1 VICVTP
7 SYRELWFNERH
18 EMKRREGESG
28 GRYGDATMSR
38 IFKNSSFYDESLIDH
53 RNERPL
59 AIAFAT
65 IILVWMLA
73 FGLVSVSGQL
83 HAQSSH
89 FADGCARAISTMM
102 K

>member
-1 VICVTP
+1 
-7 SYRELWFNERH
+7 
-18 EMKRREGESG
+18 
-28 GRYGDATMSR
+28 MSR
-38 IFKNSSFYDESLIDH
+38 IFTNSSFYDESLIDH

-65 IILVWMLA
+65 IVVVWMA
-73 FGLVSVSGQL
+73 FGLFSVSGQL

-89 FADGCARAISTMM
+89 LADGYARAISTVM

>member
-1 VICVTP
+1 
-7 SYRELWFNERH
+7 
-18 EMKRREGESG
+18 
-28 GRYGDATMSR
+28 MSR
-38 IFKNSSFYDESLIDH
+38 IFTNSSFYDESLIDH

-65 IILVWMLA
+65 IVMVWMA
-73 FGLVSVSGQL
+73 FGLVSMSGEV

-89 FADGCARAISTMM
+89 LTDGCARAISTMT